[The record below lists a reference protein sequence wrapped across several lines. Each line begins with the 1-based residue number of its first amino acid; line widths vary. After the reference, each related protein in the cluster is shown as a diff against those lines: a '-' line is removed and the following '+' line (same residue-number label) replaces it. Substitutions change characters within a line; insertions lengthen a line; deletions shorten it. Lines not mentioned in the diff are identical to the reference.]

1 LEPVV
6 GIVVEMDET
15 VVVGKVVVVVDGTVV
30 VVDFDTGWALAS
42 EHFLV
47 GPSRKNLDDF
57 SIQDYKYWS
66 KGCSASEN

>member
-6 GIVVEMDET
+6 GVVVEMDET
-15 VVVGKVVVVVDGTVV
+15 IVAGKVVVVVDGIVV

-42 EHFLV
+42 EHFLS